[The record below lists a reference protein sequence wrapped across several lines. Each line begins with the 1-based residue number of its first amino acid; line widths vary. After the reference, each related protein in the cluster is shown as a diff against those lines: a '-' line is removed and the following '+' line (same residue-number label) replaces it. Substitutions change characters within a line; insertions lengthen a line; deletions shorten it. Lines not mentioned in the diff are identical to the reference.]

1 MFIQKAISF
10 IGIFV
15 IMFAVWLFSEN
26 RKKFPFRVVIWGLIL
41 QFSIGALIL
50 NFSAGIWFFQWLG
63 NQVSAF
69 LNFSLKGASFLFGNL
84 SDSAHQ
90 NVFGYQFAIIITA
103 TVVFF
108 SAFVSVLYHYK
119 IMQKLVYAM
128 AWVMEKTMGTS
139 GTESLSA
146 TSNIFLG
153 QTEAPLMIRYYLP
166 TATRSE
172 IHTIMVGGFATIA
185 GGVMAAYIQMGI
197 PAEQLITASLISVP
211 GGLMLSKI
219 LIPPEGKTLK
229 LSEIQNVETNKADNA
244 LIALTDGAGDGLK
257 LALNIMAM
265 LIAFVSVIAIVDQ
278 LFLLI
283 HQGFLNIGW
292 SGFPETLKG
301 FFGLVFSPFAYIVG
315 IPQNEVNTFASLLG
329 TKISL
334 NEFIAYADL
343 SQLIHNGA
351 ISQRTARLASF
362 ALCGFANFS
371 SIAIQIGGLGSLAP
385 TKKSEI
391 AKLGFKGMF
400 IGALVNILTAT
411 VAGILI

>member
-15 IMFAVWLFSEN
+15 IMFALWLFSEN

-50 NFSAGIWFFQWLG
+50 NFPAGIWFFQWLG
-63 NQVSAF
+63 DQVSAF

-84 SDSAHQ
+84 PDPAHQ
-90 NVFGYQFAIIITA
+90 NVFGYQFAIVITA

-219 LIPPEGKTLK
+219 LVPPEGKTLK

-301 FFGLVFSPFAYIVG
+301 FFGLIFSPFAYIVG

-343 SQLIHNGA
+343 SQLIHSGA
-351 ISQRTARLASF
+351 ISPRTARLASF

-400 IGALVNILTAT
+400 VGALVNILTAT